1 MQEGS
6 DMRLK
11 KQQLFILSVITAVS
25 VCAGSF
31 PSYAEANENFAD
43 TGLCAHHSEHTEACG
58 YAAPGEESPC
68 SYGVN
73 GCAYCVV
80 SWEWPE
86 DQQIL
91 TESDG
96 NWGLALP
103 GASENN
109 PVTRDNLG
117 DLLPDQITAVTDSG
131 ESLPLEISW
140 DLTALPESGAWEGEY
155 ILTADLVDG
164 DYALTEDAILIM
176 WRQIIHRQI
185 SNS

>member
-1 MQEGS
+1 
-6 DMRLK
+6 MRLK

-91 TESDG
+91 TVR
-96 NWGLALP
+96 
-103 GASENN
+103 AS
-109 PVTRDNLG
+109 PSLNLNTQQKNYI
-117 DLLPDQITAVTDSG
+117 PSMAV
-131 ESLPLEISW
+131 
-140 DLTALPESGAWEGEY
+140 
-155 ILTADLVDG
+155 
-164 DYALTEDAILIM
+164 
-176 WRQIIHRQI
+176 
-185 SNS
+185 